1 MEFFSLEQRLKAYQ
15 NKSMANASDNVV
27 TISTGNSSSMRL
39 NNGGGGGGGGGS
51 SGNNSDAYHGKQKF
65 GTSVQTVSPKVLTT
79 SNGTSTI
86 SLTGP
91 VTDL

>member
-1 MEFFSLEQRLKAYQ
+1 MAKAT
-15 NKSMANASDNVV
+15 DNVV
-27 TISTGNSSSMRL
+27 TISTGHSTSTRL
-39 NNGGGGGGGGGS
+39 NNG
-51 SGNNSDAYHGKQKF
+51 NNNNDEFHGKMKF
-65 GTSVQTVSPKVLTT
+65 ASSAPIKSPKVMTT

>member
-1 MEFFSLEQRLKAYQ
+1 MPICSLEQRLKAIQ
-15 NKSMANASDNVV
+15 NKSMANATDNVV
-27 TISTGNSSSMRL
+27 TISTGHSSSTRL
-39 NNGGGGGGGGGS
+39 NNG
-51 SGNNSDAYHGKQKF
+51 NNNNNDEFHGKKKF
-65 GTSVQTVSPKVLTT
+65 TSSAPIKSPNVLTT

>member
-1 MEFFSLEQRLKAYQ
+1 MEQRLKAFQ
-15 NKSMANASDNVV
+15 NKSMANATDNVV
-27 TISTGNSSSMRL
+27 TISTGHLTSTRL
-39 NNGGGGGGGGGS
+39 NNG
-51 SGNNSDAYHGKQKF
+51 NNNNDEFHGKTKF
-65 GTSVQTVSPKVLTT
+65 TSSAPVKPPKVVAT

>member
-1 MEFFSLEQRLKAYQ
+1 MEQRLKAFQ
-15 NKSMANASDNVV
+15 NKSMAKAADNVV
-27 TISTGNSSSMRL
+27 TISTGHSSSTRL
-39 NNGGGGGGGGGS
+39 NNG
-51 SGNNSDAYHGKQKF
+51 NNNNNDEFHEKPKF
-65 GTSVQTVSPKVLTT
+65 IPSAPIKSPKVMTT